1 MARYNYKEITEEI
14 SSKAKIDK
22 NDIFHFEYS
31 TLNPIFASY
40 FQFCQENLSEK
51 CGKYNIQPARLY
63 FSNEYSVNAGAFS
76 TTDENPYY
84 VVRIHMGTIVRLYNL
99 FYDKNN
105 LFEEDK
111 DLDHYNS
118 LMQTLKIPLGLL
130 MFQLATLFTYY
141 HELTHLIQKSPFL
154 ELGLTEAQ
162 VAEDESYAV
171 EKHILELDADLN
183 AAHSICFHI
192 LEYWR
197 KQDDE
202 FQTQQNLEKV
212 LSMGT
217 ASVLAYFLLLAPV
230 NQNVYYKKFA
240 HPHVFIR
247 IAYIIDCF
255 ISVAEVNLRPE
266 KNEKLDSNR
275 IVKEGFTIA
284 DKFFKLV
291 LGVNRI
297 GTFTTHYFNEMD
309 NIKSY
314 ANELL
319 RLAKE
324 NPNLY
329 MNRYKDLV

>member
-1 MARYNYKEITEEI
+1 MARYDYNEITEELN
-14 SSKAKIDK
+14 SKANVAK

-31 TLNPIFASY
+31 DLKPIFGSY
-40 FQFCQENLSEK
+40 FQFCQENLSER
-51 CGKYNIQPARLY
+51 CDKYNIQPAKLY

-76 TTDENPYY
+76 TADENPYY

-99 FYDKNN
+99 FYDKND
-105 LFEEDK
+105 LFEKVKE
-111 DLDHYNS
+111 LHHYNS
-118 LMQTLKIPLGLL
+118 LTETLKIPLGLL
-130 MFQLATLFTYY
+130 MFQLATMFTYY
-141 HELTHLIQKSPFL
+141 HELTHLIQKSSFL
-154 ELGLTEAQ
+154 RLGLTEASVSENENYSVQ
-162 VAEDESYAV
+162 
-171 EKHILELDADLN
+171 KHILELDADLN

-197 KQDDE
+197 KQEEE
-202 FQTQQNLEKV
+202 FQTQENLEKV
-212 LSMGT
+212 LAMGIG
-217 ASVLAYFLLLAPV
+217 SVLSYFLLLAPL
-230 NQNVYYKKFA
+230 NQNIYYKKLA
-240 HPHVFIR
+240 HPHVFVR

-255 ISVAEVNLRPE
+255 VGVAGINLRPE

-275 IVKEGFTIA
+275 IVKQGFTIA

-291 LGVNRI
+291 LQINRI
-297 GTFTTHYFNEMD
+297 ETFTAQYFDEMD

-329 MNRYKDLV
+329 MNRYKD